1 MTAEITVLELKELLD
16 SGQPAV
22 LVDCREPDEH
32 EFCKIEG
39 ARLIPLSDFE
49 NQATKVLNRE
59 DPIFIHCHYGGRS
72 LRACEFLEAQGYKK
86 VANVTGGIDA
96 WSVQVDPSVPR
107 Y

>member
-1 MTAEITVLELKELLD
+1 MTAEISVLELKALLD
-16 SGQPAV
+16 SGKPVV
-22 LVDCREPDEH
+22 LVDCREQDEH

-59 DPIFIHCHYGGRS
+59 DPIFIHCHHGGRS
-72 LRACEFLEAQGYKK
+72 LRACEFLESQGYKK
-86 VANVTGGIDA
+86 VSNVTGGIDA
-96 WSVQVDPSVPR
+96 WSVQVDPLVSR